1 MFQMKVRKYLC
12 ATVLAFL
19 CCGGALKAQEE
30 IVYDQYYF
38 NYYLVNPAVAGAER
52 CSHLM
57 LTGKFQWVGL
67 ENAPMTQTLS
77 FRTRILSNVGLG
89 GYVYN
94 DRNGNSYR
102 QGGQLTFA
110 YHIPLS
116 ESSGYFMKERS
127 VERQL
132 SFGVSAKVN
141 HFSFAKSL
149 FSDPENQDDPT
160 IYNGNPNKGFYFNT
174 NFGAYFLWDNFFLG
188 ASATNLIPSKM
199 IEMGKD
205 EPSPPLTAFAF
216 TGYDIEMGNT
226 MTLEPSVM
234 FKANEWENMQLDLN
248 MKFMQ
253 TLPDNENFSYW
264 LQVSYRQGL
273 DSKNTQP
280 LALSPM
286 GGVRFKGFHLA
297 YAYTLGLTGFNR
309 HNSGTHEVML
319 GYTWCITKHF
329 CR

>member
-1 MFQMKVRKYLC
+1 MKFKYIVFF
-12 ATVLAFL
+12 VLACIFTQV
-19 CCGGALKAQEE
+19 KAQEE

-67 ENAPMTQTLS
+67 EDAPMTQTLS
-77 FRTRILSNVGLG
+77 FRTRILNNVGLG
-89 GYVYN
+89 GYLYN
-94 DRNGNSYR
+94 DRNGYSYR

-141 HFSFAKSL
+141 HFGFSDLL
-149 FSDPENQDDPT
+149 FSGAATSNDPV
-160 IYNGNPNKGFYFNT
+160 IYSGSTDKGFYFNA
-174 NFGAYFLWDNFFLG
+174 NFGVYFLWDNFFMG
-188 ASATNLIPSKM
+188 ASATNLIPGEM
-199 IEMGKD
+199 IELGKD
-205 EPSPPLTAFAF
+205 EPIPPLTGFFF
-216 TGYDIEMGNT
+216 TGYDIEMANN
-226 MTLEPSVM
+226 MTLEPGVM
-234 FKANEWENMQLDLN
+234 FKMNEWENKQLDLN

-253 TLPDNENFSYW
+253 TLPDNEDFAYW

-273 DSKNTQP
+273 DGKNAQP
-280 LALSPM
+280 LSLAPM
-286 GGVRFKGFHLA
+286 GGIRFGGFHLA
-297 YAYTLGLTGFNR
+297 YAYTLGLTGINR